1 MPNESSGKRAAQ
13 AAALSPPRW
22 RGARSLELV
31 YQLNDRCLEFLS
43 QMAAGS
49 EDNCTLELVN
59 VHRALWR
66 QLDPNA
72 RQRAARLPF
81 VLMDV
86 HFADSRWWDR
96 ARRPA
101 VQAVAPPAPCFPRE
115 IGEKLMNETL
125 MFAWHIAQA
134 DSRAASPIIGMTPE
148 VVATVAGLSAH
159 ELRDIAAQ
167 HAGEIEPRWRTS
179 PHWWGALLAAAIS
192 DNQVALADIHLQAKL
207 LLCGELLRSDNGH
220 LIG

>member
-59 VHRALWR
+59 VHRELWQ
-66 QLDPNA
+66 QLDLNA

-81 VLMDV
+81 IIVDV
-86 HFADSRWWDR
+86 HFADSRWWNR
-96 ARRPA
+96 ERRPA
-101 VQAVAPPAPCFPRE
+101 AQSVAPPVPCFPSE
-115 IGEKLMNETL
+115 ISEKLINETL
-125 MFAWHIAQA
+125 MFAWHIAQS
-134 DSRAASPIIGMTPE
+134 DSRAASPIVGMSPE
-148 VVATVAGLSAH
+148 VVGIVAGLTAH
-159 ELRDIAAQ
+159 ELRDIASQ
-167 HAGEIEPRWRTS
+167 NAGEIEPRWRAS

-207 LLCGELLRSDNGH
+207 LLCGELLRSDNRH

>member
-49 EDNCTLELVN
+49 EDDCPLALVN
-59 VHRALWR
+59 QHRELWR
-66 QLDPNA
+66 QLDTSA

-81 VLMDV
+81 VILDV
-86 HFADSRWWDR
+86 HFTDSSWWNR
-96 ARRPA
+96 ARRPE
-101 VQAVAPPAPCFPRE
+101 VQSVAPTAACFPTE
-115 IGEKLMNETL
+115 IGERLVNETL
-125 MFAWHIAQA
+125 MFVWHIAQS
-134 DSRAASPIIGMTPE
+134 DSRAASPIVGMSPD
-148 VVATVAGLSAH
+148 VSAIVAGLSAH

-167 HAGEIEPRWRTS
+167 NAGEIEPRWRDS

-192 DNQVALADIHLQAKL
+192 DNQLALADIHLQAKL
-207 LLCGELLRSDNGH
+207 LLCGGLLASDR
-220 LIG
+220 

>member
-49 EDNCTLELVN
+49 EEVCPLELVN
-59 VHRALWR
+59 LHRELWR
-66 QLDPNA
+66 QLDLSA

-134 DSRAASPIIGMTPE
+134 DSRAACPIVGMTPE